1 MIVDNY
7 TAVFRCY
14 SDMSIYILGL
24 ADDNELILG
33 QVLDCIHECFDKI
46 FKSQF
51 ERKSLISNMSGVIL
65 VIDEVIDQG
74 IVMHTSP
81 SVILTRIKTIK
92 SHQAAAAQAQEEYTS
107 SLFSSMFS
115 SARS

>member
-1 MIVDNY
+1 MIVDSY

-46 FKSQF
+46 FKHQF

-65 VIDEVIDQG
+65 VIDELIDHG

-81 SVILTRIKTIK
+81 
-92 SHQAAAAQAQEEYTS
+92 
-107 SLFSSMFS
+107 
-115 SARS
+115 